1 MQHKLSFN
9 NPSHIPFFFDNHPL
23 DTLFQIDKVPVTF
36 MPHTENFSSVPALKE
51 TFQCRNK

>member
-9 NPSHIPFFFDNHPL
+9 NPSHIPFFFDNHTL

-51 TFQCRNK
+51 AFQCRNK